1 MDHLYRHHYG
11 KMVAVLVRIFG
22 LQHLETIEDAVQD
35 TFLKATSSWKI
46 NPPDQPEAWLT
57 KAARNRVIDLFRK
70 IKPMEQ
76 TMELNSGSSSYAIGE
91 LFLDDEIADSSLR
104 MIFAACHPELDPR
117 DQIVFSLKTISGFSN
132 KEIAAAL
139 MLKEPTVKKRIQR
152 ARQKIQDQQIAF
164 GIPARASIPARL
176 QRVHQVLYLIFNEGF
191 HANHPDLLVRQDLCS
206 EAIRL
211 MQMLLSRPIAR
222 SDDGYA
228 LLALMCFHASR
239 IETKLD
245 ARGVVVDL
253 EHQDRSKWYF
263 PLIRLG
269 NDCMEK
275 AVQNDRYSRYH
286 YEAAIAAEHLK
297 ARKFEDTDWDRIYR
311 WQEALWQLNPS
322 PQLQLNMAMVLI
334 QRGLL
339 GEAGVKLDRLQP
351 LDLEQRAYLYYAV
364 RAKYFEAQGRKEQAR
379 ASLELA
385 LKTVGNTTEQTYL
398 KERLNQL

>member
-1 MDHLYRHHYG
+1 
-11 KMVAVLVRIFG
+11 
-22 LQHLETIEDAVQD
+22 
-35 TFLKATSSWKI
+35 
-46 NPPDQPEAWLT
+46 
-57 KAARNRVIDLFRK
+57 
-70 IKPMEQ
+70 
-76 TMELNSGSSSYAIGE
+76 
-91 LFLDDEIADSSLR
+91 
-104 MIFAACHPELDPR
+104 
-117 DQIVFSLKTISGFSN
+117 
-132 KEIAAAL
+132 
-139 MLKEPTVKKRIQR
+139 
-152 ARQKIQDQQIAF
+152 
-164 GIPARASIPARL
+164 
-176 QRVHQVLYLIFNEGF
+176 
-191 HANHPDLLVRQDLCS
+191 
-206 EAIRL
+206 
-211 MQMLLSRPIAR
+211 MLLSRPIAR